1 MDWIIAIAALFHLFA
16 SPFTK
21 VEESFNMQAT
31 HDVLYHGSDIYKY
44 DHLEFPGVVPR
55 TFVGPLILSFFS
67 WPVLFL
73 FEIFGVSKIYSQYT
87 VRIILGGFVL
97 IAWRNLRKQIQKS
110 FGKDVAIWFTFITA
124 SQFHFVYYLSRTL
137 PNIFA
142 LIFALFSYSYWLQQ
156 RHKLMLISS
165 GIGVFIFRSEL
176 CLLLGPMLLYDLSMR
191 RIHIVKFLTY
201 AIPVGILCLGT
212 TMVVDSFFWNRLIWP
227 EGEVFWFNTY
237 KNQSHQWGVYPL
249 LWYWYSCLPRALGLS
264 LFFVIIGIAIDPRIK
279 AFISPGLLFVSLYS
293 FLPHKELRFI
303 IYVFPLFNLAAA
315 RACQFFWTTR
325 LKSTSRKVFAIASAL
340 HIVGNL
346 IFTSLFLSISS
357 HNYPGGVAM
366 QKFHQII
373 PPNSTVY
380 LHIDNY
386 ATQTGVT
393 RFTQL
398 NPNWKYNKTEN
409 LKAGGK
415 EIRSFTHILVEAK
428 AKYAYNLKHYTTSH
442 KILDHIE
449 AFSHLHFNYMNF
461 PPVKI
466 RVKPAI
472 YILENKIKEDIDWS
486 FIQPVNLEHSDG
498 SEILTS
504 VENENLI
511 KENDSKMATSLPS
524 NGSTIEEVKTK
535 KKSSKKKKKDKV
547 NKKSKNIKSDQD
559 NAEELR

>member
-31 HDVLYHGSDIYKY
+31 HDVLYHGTDIYKY

-55 TFVGPLILSFFS
+55 TFVGPLILSSFS
-67 WPVLFL
+67 WPVVFL
-73 FEIFGVSKIYSQYT
+73 LEIFGVSKIYSQYT

-191 RIHIVKFLTY
+191 RIHIAKFLTY

-227 EGEVFWFNTY
+227 EGEV
-237 KNQSHQWGVYPL
+237 YPL

-264 LFFVIIGIAIDPRIK
+264 FSLRKYGHDPRIK
-279 AFISPGLLFVSLYS
+279 SFYITRTSLCQSLLLLTPQRTTIHY
-293 FLPHKELRFI
+293 LC
-303 IYVFPLFNLAAA
+303 PLFNLAAA

-486 FIQPVNLEHSDG
+486 FIQSNLEHSDG
-498 SEILTS
+498 REILTS

-511 KENDSKMATSLPS
+511 KENDTKMPTSFPS
-524 NGSTIEEVKTK
+524 NGSTIEEL
-535 KKSSKKKKKDKV
+535 
-547 NKKSKNIKSDQD
+547 QD
-559 NAEELR
+559 FHQKIV